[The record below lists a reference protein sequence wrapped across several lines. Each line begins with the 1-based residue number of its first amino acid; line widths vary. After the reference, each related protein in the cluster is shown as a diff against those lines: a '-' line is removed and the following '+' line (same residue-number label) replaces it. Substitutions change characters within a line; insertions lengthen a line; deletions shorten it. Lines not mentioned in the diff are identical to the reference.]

1 MESLREEEAADSGP
15 GEATINYGFVLWLL
29 SQTRHFSSVLHL
41 VFHPSPFSL
50 HFLIEVTEEKTGD
63 MPFSAQATCTKCLQ
77 TAYLC

>member
-1 MESLREEEAADSGP
+1 MESQREEEAADSGP

-41 VFHPSPFSL
+41 VVHPSPFSL
-50 HFLIEVTEEKTGD
+50 HLLIEVTEEKN
-63 MPFSAQATCTKCLQ
+63 MRQATCTKCLQ